1 MTNCV
6 HPTVLMQA
14 LLAPEN
20 AQSPALARF
29 LGIQANTSPLSPEE
43 LDGACA
49 LHSSPA
55 GRTGSGNGRASSP
68 TALQN
73 LWRLLW
79 HRWLAYARAGGKAY
93 KIKEPH
99 SSFIF
104 GKVFHLRNISCVNC
118 IAVLHNRNRCAKIMV
133 SKKRRSIACRAWK
146 ISF

>member
-49 LHSSPA
+49 LHSSPPEELA
-55 GRTGSGNGRASSP
+55 AEMAALLRLQPFKIFGGCCGTDGSHMRA
-68 TALQN
+68 
-73 LWRLLW
+73 
-79 HRWLAYARAGGKAY
+79 LAEKAY